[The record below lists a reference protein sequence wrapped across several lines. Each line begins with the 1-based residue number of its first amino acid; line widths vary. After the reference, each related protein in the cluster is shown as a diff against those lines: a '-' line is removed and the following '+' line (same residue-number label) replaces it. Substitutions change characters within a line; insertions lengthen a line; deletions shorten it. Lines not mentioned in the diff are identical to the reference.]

1 MIEQQANRITLTFP
15 TPDSAT
21 TFATFLQSLLTV
33 TASPQLSQPGAAIS
47 SPPFESPLGIKL
59 APGQP
64 PTQGSP
70 ELKPSLLPDQ
80 PQRLPHT
87 VLTPE
92 RQDAIANQRANGLTT
107 HQRLLRAQTTLRDGV
122 LPFSRPGQAPPP
134 TGQPSPR
141 QKAAL
146 EGGFAD
152 GQPGT
157 EDGEIR
163 RCGRQAPCRRQK
175 RPGGTDAAVV
185 DKLAHALAKRLAVS
199 RDFDGIHGTGLL
211 LSR

>member
-1 MIEQQANRITLTFP
+1 MIEQQDRKLILTFP

-21 TFATFLQSLLTV
+21 TFATFLQSLF
-33 TASPQLSQPGAAIS
+33 QISQPGAAIS
-47 SPPFESPLGIKL
+47 SPPFESSPEIKSAL
-59 APGQP
+59 DQP
-64 PTQGSP
+64 PTQGSLEP
-70 ELKPSLLPDQ
+70 EPSLLPDQ

-152 GQPGT
+152 GQPGVKP
-157 EDGEIR
+157 EEGR
-163 RCGRQAPCRRQK
+163 RRSRL
-175 RPGGTDAAVV
+175 RPV
-185 DKLAHALAKRLAVS
+185 
-199 RDFDGIHGTGLL
+199 F
-211 LSR
+211 LSPKP